1 MPRKGREL
9 ETLVALIERVLSPT
23 GAAVRSPDYLQD
35 RITGERREVDISIRS
50 KVGSVELLLI
60 CECRDRASVQDVT
73 WIEQIA
79 QKRKDVGASKAV
91 AISSSAFTEP
101 ALKKARFLGIDT
113 RLVRDLS
120 AEAISDWFTVGVLT
134 LSTIHADV
142 VHASFNIARYIGE
155 SKVANESQDILRD
168 TKNAFTGNAFV
179 CKPNGERCSLSTIW
193 SWVHEQ
199 QSARINA
206 SVPVTGEKVRSVIQ
220 ANFQNPEH
228 RYQIPMIDGLTD
240 IVSVNFTVDLW
251 CTYSDVPISQISSYS
266 DEDKE
271 FLQTVRFEFNV
282 DERRYCLNFHN
293 DPKGQ
298 RIVTAEFAPSRDT
311 PAVPMVVAAHFPPS
325 GKG

>member
-1 MPRKGREL
+1 MLSSRPIHNQRARAREIKGLISDCGKRHMSKSKLLSPGKAIFSMPRKGREL

-142 VHASFNIARYIGE
+142 VHASFNIARYIG
-155 SKVANESQDILRD
+155 Q
-168 TKNAFTGNAFV
+168 
-179 CKPNGERCSLSTIW
+179 
-193 SWVHEQ
+193 
-199 QSARINA
+199 
-206 SVPVTGEKVRSVIQ
+206 
-220 ANFQNPEH
+220 
-228 RYQIPMIDGLTD
+228 
-240 IVSVNFTVDLW
+240 
-251 CTYSDVPISQISSYS
+251 
-266 DEDKE
+266 
-271 FLQTVRFEFNV
+271 
-282 DERRYCLNFHN
+282 
-293 DPKGQ
+293 
-298 RIVTAEFAPSRDT
+298 
-311 PAVPMVVAAHFPPS
+311 
-325 GKG
+325 